1 MVCSVRYDLDLT
13 DVTLVCKDGKQVEA
27 HKVVLASTS
36 PFFMELFK
44 RYKHPPTPHIV
55 FILAMVEFLYS
66 GDANI
71 DQENLDEFLADELG
85 LKDFNGTC
93 EEGGVN
99 T

>member
-27 HKVVLASTS
+27 LLV
-36 PFFMELFK
+36 
-44 RYKHPPTPHIV
+44 
-55 FILAMVEFLYS
+55 MVEFLYS

-99 T
+99 TTT

>member
-27 HKVVLASTS
+27 LLV
-36 PFFMELFK
+36 
-44 RYKHPPTPHIV
+44 
-55 FILAMVEFLYS
+55 MVEFLYS

-93 EEGGVN
+93 EEGPS
-99 T
+99 TSTTI

>member
-44 RYKHPPTPHIV
+44 RNKHPHPIV
-55 FILAMVEFLYS
+55 FMKFIKSDQLLAIVEFLYRVETQTL
-66 GDANI
+66 I
-71 DQENLDEFLADELG
+71 RKTLTHFLLLPMNWG
-85 LKDFNGTC
+85 
-93 EEGGVN
+93 
-99 T
+99 